1 MHTPLN
7 NNRHR
12 CNYIINPVLF
22 SYKVLKTVCE
32 RGIQNG
38 MHKTFS
44 FPIHCESPQVKPDS
58 VEVRNVNGEVVIF
71 ASINP
76 PDSHAFEAYDVFDKV
91 EIIPSLVKMVEK
103 IKNGGNK
110 KKEIKKWVKEWG
122 LLKGSLTKNEFDQ
135 YEMRQSIDSFW
146 REAEKLYDL
155 WNLHKH
161 TVNRDLESIK
171 KHVQKKE
178 KIYDSHTL
186 NTDFIH
192 DEESGT
198 YLFFSESES
207 KVKVAEFFLF
217 SNKDYK
223 AKEIAIWDESEELV
237 TYQYICMHYI
247 LNQIE
252 EHVSKGI
259 LRHYWLKRDSY
270 QEKDYF
276 KIEPI
281 LTFNNLLDALYMQL
295 FILMTENEKKICPVC
310 EHPFTPER
318 KDKKYCSETCYL
330 TAKSR
335 RYRARKNAAM

>member
-1 MHTPLN
+1 
-7 NNRHR
+7 
-12 CNYIINPVLF
+12 
-22 SYKVLKTVCE
+22 
-32 RGIQNG
+32 

-44 FPIHCESPQVKPDS
+44 FPILCESPQVKPDS
-58 VEVRNVNGEVVIF
+58 VEVRNVNGEPVIF

-76 PDSHAFEAYDVFDKV
+76 PESHAFEAYDVFDKV

-122 LLKGSLTKNEFDQ
+122 LLKGSLTKNEFGQ
-135 YEMRQSIDSFW
+135 YEMGQSIDSFW
-146 REAEKLYDL
+146 KEAEKLYDL
-155 WNLHKH
+155 WNLYKH

-178 KIYDSHTL
+178 KIYDSL
-186 NTDFIH
+186 ALSGTDFIY
-192 DEESGT
+192 DEESDT
-198 YLFFSESES
+198 WLFPPESEL
-207 KVKVAEFFLF
+207 KVKVADFFLF
-217 SNKDYK
+217 SNKDHE
-223 AKEIAIWDESEELV
+223 AKDIAIWNIDESDELAV
-237 TYQYICMHYI
+237 YQWICMCYI
-247 LNQIE
+247 LKQIE

-281 LTFNNLLDALYMQL
+281 LSFDNLLDALYMQL
-295 FILMTENEKKICPVC
+295 FILLTENEKKICVIC
-310 EHPFTPER
+310 NKPFFPKR

-335 RYRARKNAAM
+335 RYRARKNAAV